1 MASSDDGVREIQLS
15 GKQLVFLFMAV
26 TVVSVVIFLCG
37 VLVGRGVQAHS
48 TAVTADAAA
57 TLDDADTDPT
67 AASPAPADT
76 GGPTKATGLGYQER
90 LEADGPA
97 PETLVTRP
105 PSAAAAATS
114 RPTPEPAATT
124 PAPQAPAAGQGT
136 RAAAPPPAPA
146 ADAPLPAAL
155 AEPRGDGF
163 AIQVAALSGR
173 AEAEAVATRLK
184 GKGYSAYLM
193 PPLAGQPTVFRVRVG
208 KYKARAEAETV
219 ASKLQR
225 EERFQPWITR

>member
-37 VLVGRGVQAHS
+37 VLVGRGVGER
-48 TAVTADAAA
+48 AAA
-57 TLDDADTDPT
+57 ASGVAAAAVDDAEMDPT

-76 GGPTKATGLGYQER
+76 DGPTKATGLGYQER
-90 LEADGPA
+90 LEAEGPA
-97 PETLVTRP
+97 PETLLTRP
-105 PSAAAAATS
+105 AAASTAPT
-114 RPTPEPAATT
+114 RPAPEPA
-124 PAPQAPAAGQGT
+124 
-136 RAAAPPPAPA
+136 AAAPPPAASQDTKAAAPPSA
-146 ADAPLPAAL
+146 APPADAPLPAAL

-173 AEAEAVATRLK
+173 TEAEAVATRLK

-208 KYKARAEAETV
+208 KYKARAEAEAV